1 MSKFTEET
9 FNNWRYPAS
18 ETEEQR
24 ISNAISMIRDAINKS
39 DSLKYKDIEVFVQG
53 SYGNTTNVRVD
64 SDVDICVML
73 KNTFYSEYPEG
84 ISSDDFGFYDAT
96 YDFTTFR
103 ADILKALNAKF
114 GTNNIKSG
122 NKSIEIIENSYR
134 VKADVIPAFQYRN
147 YKHINSSNPEKF
159 IEGIKFYAAKTNEEV
174 INYPKMHLNNGS
186 DKNVATKRRYKRLV
200 RIFKRIKYKMIDD
213 GVRVEN
219 GISSFLI
226 ESLLWNTPDSIF
238 NDNDTWTEK
247 IKYIIIYL
255 YLGTIE
261 ENDYKQWLEVSTMLN
276 LFHNGRKWNVKMT
289 HDYLYEMWNYLEF
302 KI

>member
-53 SYGNTTNVRVD
+53 SYGNNTNVRVD

-84 ISSDDFGFYDAT
+84 ISNDDFGFYDAT
-96 YDFTTFR
+96 YDFITFR
-103 ADILKALNAKF
+103 ADILKALKAKF
-114 GTNNIKSG
+114 GIDNIKSG

-159 IEGIKFYAAKTNEEV
+159 IEGIKFFAAKTNEEV
-174 INYPKMHLNNGS
+174 INYPKMHLNNGL
-186 DKNVATKRRYKRLV
+186 DKNFTTKRRYKRLV
-200 RIFKRIKYKMIDD
+200 RIFKRIKYKMIED
-213 GVRVEN
+213 GIVIDN
-219 GISSFLI
+219 AISSFLI
-226 ESLLWNTPDSIF
+226 ESLLWNTPDFIF
-238 NDNDTWTEK
+238 NDFDNWTDR
-247 IKYIIIYL
+247 IRATLIYL
-255 YLGTIE
+255 CAECEVITNCE
-261 ENDYKQWLEVSTMLN
+261 KWLEVSNMIN
-276 LFHNGRKWNVKMT
+276 LFHNNRKWDIKRTQNFLVQV
-289 HDYLYEMWNYLEF
+289 WNYLEF
-302 KI
+302 KL